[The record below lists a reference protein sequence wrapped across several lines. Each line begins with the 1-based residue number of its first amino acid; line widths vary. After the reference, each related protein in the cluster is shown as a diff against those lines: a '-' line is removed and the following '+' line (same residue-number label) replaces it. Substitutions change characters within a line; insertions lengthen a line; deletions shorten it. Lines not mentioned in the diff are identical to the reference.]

1 MKKLMVISTFLSL
14 LIFLA
19 AAKPAVPTVSAVG
32 VYLPEGRHPIIPF
45 FQHSIIPINCERSE
59 PESYNMPGT
68 KNGELDKKKHYDYS
82 WKVHKIAK
90 DFKLLDVWEFPILA
104 DKSKG
109 QDLALFLKIV
119 QDKQKYDLKNGISP
133 RLLMAGFLVVLRNF
147 MAKIFPIDKDVNTLP
162 IPGCKET
169 SLRERLSRED
179 QEKNLA
185 EQEIKGNEK
194 KRGFRVVYLYENESL
209 WELSNNTVHA
219 LMHLGWVCKYDN
231 YFTARLAV
239 YAKTRGWLGYLY
251 MKLIM
256 PFRRHIIYP
265 VTMNYVKAKWE
276 AYCKKEKK

>member
-1 MKKLMVISTFLSL
+1 MIVFLSL

-19 AAKPAVPTVSAVG
+19 G
-32 VYLPEGRHPIIPF
+32 NL
-45 FQHSIIPINCERSE
+45 
-59 PESYNMPGT
+59 YNMPGT
-68 KNGELDKKKHYDYS
+68 KNGALDKKKHYDYS
-82 WKVHKIAK
+82 WKVHEIAK

-109 QDLALFLKIV
+109 QNLALFLKIV
-119 QDKQKYDLKNGISP
+119 QDKQKYDLKNGVSS
-133 RLLMAGFLVVLRNF
+133 RLLMAGFLVVLRNI
-147 MAKIFPIDKDVNTLP
+147 MGKIFSIDKDVNTLP

-185 EQEIKGNEK
+185 EQEIKGNEQ
-194 KRGFRVVYLYENESL
+194 KRGFRVVYLYENECL

-219 LMHLGWVCKYDN
+219 LMHLGWVHKYDN
-231 YFTARLAV
+231 YFTAQLAV
-239 YAKTRGWLGYLY
+239 YAKTRGWWGYLY

-265 VTMNYVKAKWE
+265 VMMNYVKTKWE
-276 AYCKKEKK
+276 TYFKKEKK